1 MLREFLSNWS
11 PRVETTPG
19 MRQSGALPYSLVDGR
34 VVFLLITSRRTG
46 RWIFPK
52 GDVEPGMNPW
62 ESAAVEAM
70 EEAGVS
76 GEIAVE
82 PIGSYRSS
90 ASMDGSSLVDV
101 DLYPLKVESQLDV
114 WKEMDQ
120 RLRHCAV
127 LPEARRLLNDPAL
140 SRLAVKLHTQ
150 LRPPRR
156 RR

>member
-52 GDVEPGMNPW
+52 GDIEPGMNPW

-120 RLRHCAV
+120 RLRHWAV